1 MSKVRVVGDSHSM
14 MFRDRFCDGPK
25 DIGRWVDS
33 QDGRFTCCHLGAI
46 RVERMEEWWGATL
59 AGMGEGDAAIITGGE
74 IDLRYKVVA
83 RSDAGKT
90 PLVDEVRVAVGA
102 FTGMIGRYATVAHPG
117 KVWVLGQLPHP
128 VTDLGRGKY
137 TPRGTVARRNE
148 AAKLFNAAL
157 REMVPEGVTVVDVLD
172 AFLDRAGVYARPECT
187 WDGVHL
193 TPPAF
198 AIVLAALGRAGVP
211 LEAHG
216 TIEGEEAGGEE

>member
-25 DIGRWVDS
+25 DLGRWVRS
-33 QDGRFTCCHLGAI
+33 VDGRFTCCHLGAV
-46 RVERMEEWWGATL
+46 RVETMDEMVGSTL

-74 IDLRYKVVA
+74 IDIRYKVVA
-83 RSDAGKT
+83 RADAHGAS
-90 PLVDEVRVAVGA
+90 LLDEVKVTVGA
-102 FTGMIGRYATVAHPG
+102 FVEMLGYYATVARPG

-128 VTDLGRGKY
+128 VTDLGRGHV
-137 TPRGTVARRNE
+137 PRGTVARRNE
-148 AAKLFNAAL
+148 AARLFNATL
-157 REMVPEGVTVVDVLD
+157 REMVPEGVTVVDVFDELLD
-172 AFLDRAGVYARPECT
+172 KEGAYARPECT

-198 AIVLAALGRAGVP
+198 AVVLAALGRAGVP

-216 TIEGEEAGGEE
+216 TIGEEVGGGE